1 LRCSRI
7 HTYARGV
14 NVIRDVP
21 ILRTGV
27 EYQLGSG
34 PRTFTTD
41 DLQAAVEAISDPHVR
56 TPRLGIGHIDER
68 FQPTADG
75 DPAFGAATNLRLA
88 ESGNTIIADL
98 EVGPDWLTPDVLS
111 GAYPGR
117 SIEATTNWTTPGGQR
132 WPLVIT
138 AVKLLGTRWPGIS
151 TLNDLRRALTTGPDL
166 VHASWREE
174 PNEGGHM
181 TPLIERLRALPADAD
196 DTAVM
201 AVIHEHA
208 SSSSAPV
215 VINAPPPVA
224 ETPEPQPEPEPEP
237 QPEPVPTPA
246 PEAAVPVVAGTSVID
261 NATLEE
267 LRRNAA
273 LGRDAHERQ
282 EREDRDRLLA
292 SAVVEGRFPPSR
304 AEHYER
310 LYDAD
315 PEGTQQLVASLAP
328 GLVPVDERG
337 GAPAATAAAD
347 VSNEPFEAMLPP
359 ELQAK
364 HAEARNAGG
373 AS

>member
-1 LRCSRI
+1 
-7 HTYARGV
+7 
-14 NVIRDVP
+14 
-21 ILRTGV
+21 
-27 EYQLGSG
+27 
-34 PRTFTTD
+34 
-41 DLQAAVEAISDPHVR
+41 
-56 TPRLGIGHIDER
+56 
-68 FQPTADG
+68 
-75 DPAFGAATNLRLA
+75 
-88 ESGNTIIADL
+88 
-98 EVGPDWLTPDVLS
+98 
-111 GAYPGR
+111 
-117 SIEATTNWTTPGGQR
+117 
-132 WPLVIT
+132 
-138 AVKLLGTRWPGIS
+138 
-151 TLNDLRRALTTGPDL
+151 
-166 VHASWREE
+166 
-174 PNEGGHM
+174 M